1 MNRYL
6 LILASAC
13 VLGVL
18 PARAAEWQTE
28 VDTLPGKYPLPRA
41 LTAEYDFGWSG
52 LKAADASA
60 HYFRKKGQ
68 ACLELVAKTTGLAR
82 TLWKMDTKGLSVVNA
97 SSLRP
102 LKLTQTETYSRKSVD
117 TTVDFT
123 PKGPR
128 RTRVVKPAD
137 DIPDKPKTFK
147 VANAHDLHSAFLFVR
162 SQPLKEGDHL
172 RMCVF
177 PGSSPYLADVTVGER
192 EKIKVAGREWNAIAC
207 DIQLREIEKD
217 LSLVPYS
224 KFKRAKVWLSD
235 DPDRLLLRIE
245 ADIFVGNI
253 FAEMREVK
261 FQDAQPAASK
271 ARKKISFSAPR
282 P

>member
-1 MNRYL
+1 MNRSL
-6 LILASAC
+6 LILALSC
-13 VLGVL
+13 LLGVMTVS
-18 PARAAEWQTE
+18 RGAEWQSQ
-28 VDTLPGKYPLPRA
+28 VDTRPGKYPLPRT
-41 LTAEYDFGWSG
+41 LRAEYDFGWSG
-52 LKAADASA
+52 LKAADATA

-137 DIPDKPKTFK
+137 DILDKPKTFK

-162 SQPLKEGDHL
+162 SQRLKEGDHI

-192 EKIKVAGREWNAIAC
+192 EKIKVASKEWNAITC

-217 LSLVPYS
+217 LSLMAHT

-235 DPDRLLLRIE
+235 DADRLLLRIE
-245 ADIFVGNI
+245 ADIFVGSI

-261 FQDAQPAASK
+261 FEDAQPGT
-271 ARKKISFSAPR
+271 RRVGKKISLSAY
-282 P
+282 